1 MKETKPIKRSQ
12 QLAPLSR
19 EHHDALVFLLRIKQ
33 GLKNGTDPTIL
44 CDYIHWFWNNNLK
57 DHFDH
62 EEELLLPQLPTDDQ
76 LAIQLKNEHQTI
88 RSLISKDLD
97 KDQIV
102 PFTDLLNAHI
112 RFEERELFPHIE
124 RKVAMQVLNEIFKKL
139 DQPVQCQTSWKIKF
153 W

>member
-19 EHHDALVFLLRIKQ
+19 EHHDALVFLSRIKQ
-33 GLKNGTDPTIL
+33 GLKNDADSTII

-57 DHFDH
+57 DHFEH
-62 EEELLLPQLPTDDQ
+62 EEELLLPHLPADDQ

-88 RSLISKDLD
+88 RSLVSKELN
-97 KDQIV
+97 KDQILQ
-102 PFTDLLNAHI
+102 FADLLNAHI
-112 RFEERELFPHIE
+112 RFEERELFPHVE
-124 RKVAMQVLNEIFKKL
+124 KRVSMQVLNEIFKKL
-139 DQPVQCQTSWKIKF
+139 DHPVQCHNWKVKF